1 MSKNIFNSFI
11 LNRIIKCN
19 YSDPPW
25 IIGVLKIKLKEQS
38 YLTKTYYK
46 YGKRKSNFEK
56 LIVKTNECVEIISAA
71 KDKYV
76 IQVCEKLNDPI
87 TAPKSCSKIKNRFLS
102 NKKIPAIPLLLVDGE
117 TISNFSQKTSIFNK
131 FFASQCT
138 PIQNSSSLP
147 TFYLRTDETP
157 STLNINDD
165 GVFAIIKNVNPN
177 KSMVVITYRLE

>member
-1 MSKNIFNSFI
+1 M
-11 LNRIIKCN
+11 
-19 YSDPPW
+19 
-25 IIGVLKIKLKEQS
+25 
-38 YLTKTYYK
+38 
-46 YGKRKSNFEK
+46 
-56 LIVKTNECVEIISAA
+56 EIISAA

>member
-1 MSKNIFNSFI
+1 M
-11 LNRIIKCN
+11 
-19 YSDPPW
+19 
-25 IIGVLKIKLKEQS
+25 
-38 YLTKTYYK
+38 
-46 YGKRKSNFEK
+46 
-56 LIVKTNECVEIISAA
+56 KTNECVEIISAA

>member
-1 MSKNIFNSFI
+1 M
-11 LNRIIKCN
+11 
-19 YSDPPW
+19 
-25 IIGVLKIKLKEQS
+25 
-38 YLTKTYYK
+38 
-46 YGKRKSNFEK
+46 
-56 LIVKTNECVEIISAA
+56 KTNECVEIISAA

-76 IQVCEKLNDPI
+76 IQVCEKMNDPI